1 MNKRMVLVA
10 MISALFCANALRA
23 EELKIMSF
31 NVRYNSAKDL
41 GENAWDA
48 RKEAV
53 AHLILNEAPDVVG
66 LQEPRAAQRAFL
78 KANLPGYTYMETPGT
93 GDGRGGNTGL
103 VYRSDKFDALDGGWF
118 NLGPDSTKP
127 SQSFDAPDSVWR
139 VSIWVKLRDKKSGKV
154 FTAISTHLPVR
165 TNKNADPEPYV
176 MSRFHSAQ
184 LNVQKMKEW
193 AGEDGTCFIVGDMN
207 CSLQLPNGQIN
218 YDGVKSL
225 SPFDEWMFNARK
237 FDKHPEINSFNA
249 WGQGDDTPHRKI
261 DMIYYRNAEPK
272 SFRTLTEPVDGIKLV
287 SDHYP
292 IMFTCEY

>member
-1 MNKRMVLVA
+1 MKKGMVLVA
-10 MISALFCANALRA
+10 MISALFCANTRA

-48 RKEAV
+48 RKDAV

-66 LQEPRAAQRAFL
+66 LQEPRAAQREFL
-78 KANLPGYTYMETPGT
+78 KKNLPGYSYMETPGT
-93 GDGRGGNTGL
+93 GDSRGGNTGL
-103 VYRSDKFDALDGGWF
+103 VYRSDKFDLVDGGWF
-118 NLGPDSTKP
+118 NLGPNDAKP
-127 SQSFDAPDSVWR
+127 SPSFDAPDSVWR
-139 VSIWVKLRDKKSGKV
+139 VSIWVKLRDKKNGKV

-165 TNKNADPEPYV
+165 TNKNFDPEPYV
-176 MSRFHSAQ
+176 MSRFHSAE
-184 LNVQKMKEW
+184 LNVKKMKEW

-207 CSLQLPNGQIN
+207 CSLQLPDGGIN

-225 SPFDEWMFNARK
+225 SPFEDWMLNARK

-249 WGQGDDTPHRKI
+249 WGAGEDTPHRKI

-272 SFRTLTEPVDGIKLV
+272 SFKTLTEPVDGIKYV
-287 SDHYP
+287 SDHFP